1 MAGSRD
7 ISTQGSAPFTVS
19 GTASSGLAVSFAS
32 TTPAVCT
39 VSSVTVTMVAAG
51 TCTIQATQAGNAN
64 YTAAPPV
71 DQSFQVTLESQ
82 TITFGALSNQF
93 LGSAPFTLS
102 ASASSSLAVS
112 FASTTSA
119 VCTVSGATVTTVA
132 VGTCTIQATQAR
144 NANYAAAAPVNQ
156 SFQVNPADFT
166 VSSNPT
172 TATVAAGQSGT
183 FTLTVTPQGS
193 FTNTISFSCSGL
205 PALAGCAFSPAT
217 ITPKTSTVTTTLTIS
232 TAGHAA
238 SLGAP
243 PIGRRSTPLY
253 AVWLVLP
260 AMLLGMVGMAAPKRS
275 KLLSCCLA
283 FLLVGGCLLQAACGS
298 GSSSGG
304 GTPTGTYTVTVTA
317 GAGSTQH
324 PATLTLIVQ

>member
-1 MAGSRD
+1 M
-7 ISTQGSAPFTVS
+7 
-19 GTASSGLAVSFAS
+19 
-32 TTPAVCT
+32 TPET
-39 VSSVTVTMVAAG
+39 
-51 TCTIQATQAGNAN
+51 
-64 YTAAPPV
+64 
-71 DQSFQVTLESQ
+71 Q

-132 VGTCTIQATQAR
+132 VGTCTIQATQAG
-144 NANYAAAAPVNQ
+144 NVNYAAAAPVNQ